1 MTPAIRPAREL
12 LLLLVVE
19 DDEAE
24 DVADRV
30 PEDVSVAKACAAVVS
45 VAKVP
50 RSQVEDSLLNAVVLD
65 PVCSDPAEE
74 DEVVCSAVTVVE
86 SLDSS
91 LEVLDEVIFGVR
103 VVFGVGASSVVFA
116 VNVVIGVAAAA
127 AVVSSGVVAAAAAG
141 VAVVVG
147 SSSPPSLPPPPF
159 PLPLLLPPA
168 PFPLWPRPF
177 PLPLPP

>member
-1 MTPAIRPAREL
+1 M
-12 LLLLVVE
+12 VE

-50 RSQVEDSLLNAVVLD
+50 RSQVEDSPLNAVVLD
-65 PVCSDPAEE
+65 PVFSDPAEE

-103 VVFGVGASSVVFA
+103 VVFGVGSSSVVFA

-127 AVVSSGVVAAAAAG
+127 AVVSSGVVAAAAG

-147 SSSPPSLPPPPF
+147 LFSPPSLPPPPF
-159 PLPLLLPPA
+159 PLPLLLPEP